1 MRILFAL
8 FERIYIFQLPSFQRR
23 GWGWFMLFFLAACTP
38 SAEQADWAVRAPNYF
53 PSLQYDTAQNR
64 ITEEGFQLGRLL
76 FYDGLLSRDG
86 TIACGSCHI
95 QSSAFS
101 HHFHDVSHGID
112 DQLGT
117 RNAPALQNL
126 AFRKSFFWDGGVAHL
141 DLTALP
147 ALTDP
152 KEMDESLESVL
163 QKLRRH
169 PDYPARFEAAFGSK
183 EINTERFLKA
193 ISQFLVLMVSA
204 NSRYDQYL
212 QGRAMLS
219 ENELQGLRLFEQKC
233 ASCHSG
239 SLFTDDSFR
248 NNGLPPNDFKDQGR
262 YAITLQ
268 EADRYKFRVPSLRNI
283 VHTFPYMHDGRFY
296 TLEQVLNHYQGG
308 VQPGPTLDAA
318 LVQPDGRLG
327 IALSH
332 EEKLRIIDFLKTL
345 SDENFLKDPRFEET
359 GTSIVR

>member
-1 MRILFAL
+1 
-8 FERIYIFQLPSFQRR
+8 
-23 GWGWFMLFFLAACTP
+23 LFFLAACTH
-38 SAEQADWAVRAPNYF
+38 SAEQGDWTLHSPDYF
-53 PSLQYDTAQNR
+53 PPLQYDTVQNSP
-64 ITEEGFQLGRLL
+64 TAEGFQLGRLL

-117 RNAPALQNL
+117 RNASALQNL

-152 KEMDESLESVL
+152 KEMDERLENVL

-183 EINTERFLKA
+183 EITSERFLKA

-212 QGRAMLS
+212 QGRATLS
-219 ENELQGLRLFEQKC
+219 QNELQGLRLFEQKC

-239 SLFTDDSFR
+239 TLFTDDSFR
-248 NNGLPPNDFKDQGR
+248 NNGLPPNDFQDQGR

-308 VQPGPTLDAA
+308 IQKSSTLDTS
-318 LVQPDGRLG
+318 LIQPDGRLG
-327 IALSH
+327 IAMSH

-345 SDENFLKDPRFEET
+345 SDESFLRDPRFEET
-359 GTSIVR
+359 GTQIIR